1 MSYKCKLCGKSISEL
16 RGAYLTRVN
25 EKGVP
30 GIWEC
35 RPTCEA
41 DLPQETLLMMAIE
54 SDDKDAPNNQ
64 VQRDAA
70 CGGSAGTTGSTP
82 EANDGK

>member
-1 MSYKCKLCGKSISEL
+1 MGYKCRLCGKGIDEL

-35 RPTCEA
+35 KPMCGA
-41 DLPQETLLMMAIE
+41 DLPKETLLLMAIE
-54 SDDKDAPNNQ
+54 SDDKEAPN
-64 VQRDAA
+64 A
-70 CGGSAGTTGSTP
+70 
-82 EANDGK
+82 K

>member
-1 MSYKCKLCGKSISEL
+1 MSYKCRLCGKSISEL

-41 DLPQETLLMMAIE
+41 DLPQEALLVMAIE
-54 SDDKDAPNNQ
+54 SDDKEAPNAPHEGPA
-64 VQRDAA
+64 RASCAGPLDAVV
-70 CGGSAGTTGSTP
+70 GRNG
-82 EANDGK
+82 